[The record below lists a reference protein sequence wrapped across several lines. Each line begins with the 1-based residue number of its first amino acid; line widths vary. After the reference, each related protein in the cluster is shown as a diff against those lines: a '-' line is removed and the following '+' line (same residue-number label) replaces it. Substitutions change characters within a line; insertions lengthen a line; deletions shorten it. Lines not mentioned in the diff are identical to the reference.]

1 MNKEEE
7 DKPTIL
13 VYGIDRVGYT
23 VPQDNIETRLCVLH
37 FERFYTR
44 EKFQDYDGVIL
55 SQGIFEKIETH
66 TPPYGRSHTT
76 IKCCT
81 DELQRRKKQ
90 YELLMGKKGFIC
102 FLLIAPFIDRAGNR
116 VTRNTD
122 LAKWALNRSGLY
134 REDIAGPKTSL
145 RTVRNEFIDFLKQF
159 GTAYTKFSCHDDALE
174 LKEICRYKTDATG
187 IILRN
192 REYFVPTLKPK
203 KYETEE
209 FLKILAEALISTH
222 KKLLEEIP
230 DWANQ
235 YKFEEEKQLIKK
247 RYRLQEE
254 IDKIDQ
260 RILQFREY
268 KKCICYNDE
277 LLRKSI
283 IQIFRDGFD
292 LKIDDTDEFKEDFK
306 IIDNEGKPVILVEVK
321 GTNRGI
327 TRQHINQTD
336 SHRERAELDQ
346 EFPSI
351 LIVNTNIKKSN
362 SLRDKY
368 QKVAKEQIKHAIKMN
383 VLVMRAIDFLN
394 MLYLKEGGEVKK
406 KNFVDI
412 LRQKSGWLEASQ
424 ESWSIRK
431 E

>member
-1 MNKEEE
+1 MHKAEE
-7 DKPTIL
+7 DKPKIL
-13 VYGIDRVGYT
+13 VYGINRVGYT
-23 VPQDNIETRLCVLH
+23 VHKDNIKTRLCVLH
-37 FERFYTR
+37 FEPFNTR

-55 SQGIFEKIETH
+55 FQGIFEKIKTYKS
-66 TPPYGRSHTT
+66 YGRSYTT
-76 IKCCT
+76 IECCT

-102 FLLIAPFIDRAGNR
+102 FLLIAPFIDRAGSRN
-116 VTRNTD
+116 TSNTD

-134 REDIAGPKTSL
+134 RDDIGTLETSL
-145 RTVRNEFIDFLKQF
+145 RAVRNEFIDFLKHF
-159 GTAYTKFSCHDDALE
+159 GAAYTKFSYDDALE
-174 LKEICRYKTDATG
+174 LKEICKYGTDATG

-192 REYFVPTLKPK
+192 REYFVPTLEPE
-203 KYETEE
+203 KYRTEE
-209 FLKILAEALISTH
+209 FLRVLAEALISTH

-230 DWANQ
+230 DWVNQ
-235 YKFEEEKQLIKK
+235 YKFEEEKKLIEKE
-247 RYRLQEE
+247 RRLHEI

-260 RILQFREY
+260 RMLQFREY

-277 LLRKSI
+277 LLRESI
-283 IQIFRDGFD
+283 IEILRDGFD

-306 IIDNEGKPVILVEVK
+306 IIDSKGKPVILVEVK
-321 GTNRGI
+321 GTNKGI

-336 SHRERAELDQ
+336 SHRERAGLDQ
-346 EFPSI
+346 KLPSI

-368 QKVAKEQIKHAIKMN
+368 QKVAKEQIKHAEKMN

-394 MLYLKEGGEVKK
+394 MLYLKEKGEVKK
-406 KNFVDI
+406 KDFVDT

-431 E
+431 K

>member
-1 MNKEEE
+1 MNKAGE
-7 DKPTIL
+7 DRPKIL

-23 VPQDNIETRLCVLH
+23 VRKDNIETRLCVLH
-37 FERFYTR
+37 FEPFDTK

-55 SQGIFEKIETH
+55 FQGIFEEIETR
-66 TPPYGRSHTT
+66 TPPYGTRHTT
-76 IKCCT
+76 ISCCT

-102 FLLIAPFIDRAGNR
+102 FLLIAPFVDRTRNR
-116 VTRNTD
+116 VARDTD
-122 LAKWALNRSGLY
+122 LAKWALNRPGLY
-134 REDIAGPKTSL
+134 RKDMGRAETSL
-145 RTVRNEFIDFLKQF
+145 RTMRNEFIDFLKHF
-159 GTAYTKFSCHDDALE
+159 GAAYTRFSCHDDALE
-174 LKEICRYKTDATG
+174 LKEICKYGIEATG

-192 REYFVPTLKPK
+192 REYFVPTLKPQNC
-203 KYETEE
+203 EVEE
-209 FLKILAEALISTH
+209 FLEILAGALISTH

-235 YKFEEEKQLIKK
+235 YEFEEEKQLIGK
-247 RYRLQEE
+247 RHRLQKE

-277 LLRKSI
+277 LLRESI
-283 IQIFRDGFD
+283 IEILRDGFD

-321 GTNRGI
+321 GTNKGI
-327 TRQHINQTD
+327 TRQHINQAD

-346 EFPSI
+346 AFPSI
-351 LIVNTNIKKSN
+351 LIVNTNVKKSN
-362 SLRDKY
+362 SLQDKY
-368 QKVAKEQIKHAIKMN
+368 QKVAKEQIKHAVKMN
-383 VLVMRAIDFLN
+383 VLVMRGIDFLN
-394 MLYLKEGGEVKK
+394 MLYLKEKGEIKE

-412 LRQKSGWLEASQ
+412 LRKKSGWLEVSQ
-424 ESWSIRK
+424 EFWSVRK

>member
-1 MNKEEE
+1 MNKAEE
-7 DKPTIL
+7 DRPIIL

-23 VPQDNIETRLCVLH
+23 VRKDNIETRLCVLH
-37 FERFYTR
+37 FESFNTR

-55 SQGIFEKIETH
+55 FQGIFEEIERH
-66 TPPYGRSHTT
+66 TYRYGRSYTT
-76 IKCCT
+76 IECCT

-134 REDIAGPKTSL
+134 REDIAGPETSL

-159 GTAYTKFSCHDDALE
+159 GAAYTKFSCHDDALE
-174 LKEICRYKTDATG
+174 LKEICKYGTDATG

-192 REYFVPTLKPK
+192 REYFVPTLEPK

-222 KKLLEEIP
+222 KKLSEEIP

-235 YKFEEEKQLIKK
+235 YKFEEEKQLIEKGH
-247 RYRLQEE
+247 RLQGE

-277 LLRKSI
+277 LLRESI
-283 IQIFRDGFD
+283 IEIFRDGFD

-321 GTNRGI
+321 GTNKGI

-368 QKVAKEQIKHAIKMN
+368 QKVAKEQIKHAVKMN

-394 MLYLKEGGEVKK
+394 MHYLKEKGEVKK

>member
-1 MNKEEE
+1 MNKAEE
-7 DKPTIL
+7 DKPRIL

-23 VPQDNIETRLCVLH
+23 VRKDNIETRLCVLH
-37 FERFYTR
+37 FEPFNTR
-44 EKFQDYDGVIL
+44 EKFQEYDGVIL
-55 SQGIFEKIETH
+55 FQGIFEKIETH
-66 TPPYGRSHTT
+66 TPRYGRSYTT
-76 IKCCT
+76 VECCV

-102 FLLIAPFIDRAGNR
+102 FLLIAPFVDRAGNR
-116 VTRNTD
+116 VTNNTD
-122 LAKWALNRSGLY
+122 LVKWALNRSGLH
-134 REDIAGPKTSL
+134 RRGIGGPETSL
-145 RTVRNEFIDFLKQF
+145 RTVRNEFIDFLKHF
-159 GTAYTKFSCHDDALE
+159 GAAYTGFSYDDALE
-174 LKEICRYKTDATG
+174 LKEICKYGTYATG
-187 IILRN
+187 IVLRN
-192 REYFVPTLKPK
+192 REYFVPILEPK
-203 KYETEE
+203 EYETEE
-209 FLKILAEALISTH
+209 FLRMLAEALISTH

-235 YKFEEEKQLIKK
+235 YRFEEEKKLMEK
-247 RYRLQEE
+247 RRRLQEK

-277 LLRKSI
+277 LLRESI
-283 IQIFRDGFD
+283 IEILRDGFD

-306 IIDNEGKPVILVEVK
+306 IIDNKGEPVILVEVK
-321 GTNRGI
+321 GTNKGI

-346 EFPSI
+346 KFPSI

-362 SLRDKY
+362 SLQDKY
-368 QKVAKEQIKHAIKMN
+368 QEVAKEQIKHAIKMN

-394 MLYLKEGGEVKK
+394 MLYLKEKGEVKK
-406 KNFVDI
+406 KNFVDT

-424 ESWSIRK
+424 ESWNIRK